1 MRKINL
7 LDLETTNKIAAGEV
21 IERPFSV
28 VKELVENSIDA
39 GAKNITIEI
48 EDGGQKLIK
57 IIDDGEGIYPIDI
70 KNAFLPH
77 ATSKINSIEDIYKIS
92 TMGFRGEA
100 LASIS
105 SVSKTKLKSRVA
117 SYNFGK
123 EIYIEGGKIEYLKDT
138 GCNVGTTI
146 EVADL
151 FFNVPARL
159 KFLKSARSDGTA
171 ISDIV
176 NRFILAH
183 PNISFNL
190 INKGKQTI
198 KSYGTGNL
206 KDSIRCVYNK
216 TISENLISF
225 ENHKDIISLY
235 GFIGKPEISR
245 KSRTNQSIFVNKRY
259 VKSKFITAAVENAF
273 KSFLTV
279 NSYPFFVMFIDIF
292 PEYIDV
298 NVHPTKSEVKFKD
311 ERAMFKNIFDSVHQA
326 IKAELK
332 ESFTNFFDKDDVNI
346 YDSEKSI
353 GESIKTDKEE
363 VQIPIDLNT
372 NNKIH
377 VFGNNISS
385 SPNMKTMPN
394 NIESEGSQN
403 SKDTNIFESNKDLYI
418 PIKQESHYIK
428 KTNEFL
434 SSDKSNY
441 NKEEN
446 LLNENNKNLGALDSD
461 DYNTKC
467 SSINIKENNHSNLYM
482 NMKIIGQFN
491 NTYILIEKNKELY
504 IIDQHAAHEKVLF
517 EKFKAEIENGD
528 VLSQILLSPVVIE
541 LSEDEFN
548 IYQENKNIFK
558 SSGFSVEIFGEC
570 TVNIKEVPLI
580 LGKPNVENLFMDI
593 LYNLKNMKSK
603 ENSTIKYN
611 AIATL
616 ACKSAVKANNNLK
629 DEEIKKLIEDM
640 LILNNPYTCPHGRP
654 TMIKFTLTDLEKKF
668 KRTQ

>member
-57 IIDDGEGIYPIDI
+57 IIDDGEGIHPIDI

-123 EIYIEGGKIEYLKDT
+123 EIYIEGGKIECLKDT

-146 EVADL
+146 EVSDL
-151 FFNVPARL
+151 FYNVPARL
-159 KFLKSARSDGTA
+159 KFLKSARSDSTA

-183 PNISFNL
+183 PDISFNL
-190 INKGKQTI
+190 INKGKQSI

-216 TISENLISF
+216 TISENLINF
-225 ENHKDIISLY
+225 ESHKDIISVY

-245 KSRTNQSIFVNKRY
+245 KSRTNQSMFVNKRY
-259 VKSKFITAAVENAF
+259 VKSKFITAAIENAF

-279 NSYPFFVMFIDIF
+279 NSYPFFVIFIEIF

-311 ERAMFKNIFDSVHQA
+311 ERAMFKTIFDTVHEA
-326 IKAELK
+326 IKGELK
-332 ESFTNFFDKDDVNI
+332 ESFTNFFNKEDVNI

-353 GESIKTDKEE
+353 GETIKTEKEE
-363 VQIPIDLNT
+363 VQIPIDLNN

-377 VFGNNISS
+377 IFGNNIDSS
-385 SPNMKTMPN
+385 TN
-394 NIESEGSQN
+394 NLIRTEDLKLTNDEN
-403 SKDTNIFESNKDLYI
+403 IDEKDIF
-418 PIKQESHYIK
+418 
-428 KTNEFL
+428 
-434 SSDKSNY
+434 KSNNSY
-441 NKEEN
+441 ISKQGETKEKAEYLNLDNNKEEN
-446 LLNENNKNLGALDSD
+446 LSNKDNKNVDALYLNEQDIAL
-461 DYNTKC
+461 
-467 SSINIKENNHSNLYM
+467 SSINIKENKPTNFYVD
-482 NMKIIGQFN
+482 MKIIGQFN
-491 NTYILIEKNKELY
+491 STYILIEKDKELY

-517 EKFKAEIENGD
+517 EKFKSEIEEGY
-528 VLSQILLSPVVIE
+528 VISQILLSPVVIE

-548 IYQENKNIFK
+548 IYEENKDIFK
-558 SSGFSVEIFGEC
+558 NSGFSMEAFGEC
-570 TVNIKEVPLI
+570 TINIKEVPLI

-603 ENSTIKYN
+603 ETSTIKYN

-640 LILNNPYTCPHGRP
+640 LVLDNPYTCPHGRP
-654 TMIKFTLTDLEKKF
+654 TMIKFTLKDLEKKF
-668 KRTQ
+668 KRIQ

>member
-39 GAKNITIEI
+39 NAKNITIEI

-146 EVADL
+146 EVSDL
-151 FFNVPARL
+151 FYNVPARL
-159 KFLKSARSDGTA
+159 KFLKSTRSDSTA

-183 PNISFNL
+183 PDISFNL
-190 INKGKQTI
+190 INKGKQSI

-216 TISENLISF
+216 TISENLINF
-225 ENHKDIISLY
+225 ESHKDIISVY

-259 VKSKFITAAVENAF
+259 VKSKFITAAIENAF

-279 NSYPFFVMFIDIF
+279 NSYPFFVIFIDIF

-311 ERAMFKNIFDSVHQA
+311 ERAMFKAIFDAVHEA
-326 IKAELK
+326 IKGELK
-332 ESFTNFFDKDDVNI
+332 ESFTNFFNKEDINI

-353 GESIKTDKEE
+353 GETIKTEKEE
-363 VQIPIDLNT
+363 VQIPIDLNN

-377 VFGNNISS
+377 IFGNNINSS
-385 SPNMKTMPN
+385 TKTN
-394 NIESEGSQN
+394 NIEST
-403 SKDTNIFESNKDLYI
+403 KDENIEEKNIFEINNNSSISKQDEVYYNKKNTEYLNSN
-418 PIKQESHYIK
+418 
-428 KTNEFL
+428 N
-434 SSDKSNY
+434 
-441 NKEEN
+441 NKEESSSKQDN
-446 LLNENNKNLGALDSD
+446 KNPNTLYLNENDTTS
-461 DYNTKC
+461 
-467 SSINIKENNHSNLYM
+467 SSINIKENKPTNFYID
-482 NMKIIGQFN
+482 MKIIGQFN
-491 NTYILIEKNKELY
+491 NTYILIEKDKELY

-517 EKFKAEIENGD
+517 EKFKSEIEKGY
-528 VLSQILLSPVVIE
+528 VISQILLSPVVIE
-541 LSEDEFN
+541 LLEDEFN
-548 IYQENKNIFK
+548 IYEENKYIFK
-558 SSGFSVEIFGEC
+558 NSGFSVEAFGEY
-570 TVNIKEVPLI
+570 TINIKEVPLI

-603 ENSTIKYN
+603 ETSTIKYN

-616 ACKSAVKANNNLK
+616 ACKSAVKANDNLK

-640 LILNNPYTCPHGRP
+640 LILDNPYTCPHGRP
-654 TMIKFTLTDLEKKF
+654 TMIKFTLKDLEKKF
-668 KRTQ
+668 KRIQ

>member
-39 GAKNITIEI
+39 NAKNITIEI

-146 EVADL
+146 EVSDL
-151 FFNVPARL
+151 FYNVPARL
-159 KFLKSARSDGTA
+159 KFLKSIRSDSSA

-183 PNISFNL
+183 PDISFNL
-190 INKGKQTI
+190 INKGKQNI

-206 KDSIRCVYNK
+206 KDSVRCVYNK
-216 TISENLISF
+216 TVSENLINF
-225 ENHKDIISLY
+225 ESHKDIISVY

-259 VKSKFITAAVENAF
+259 VKSKFIAAAVENAF

-279 NSYPFFVMFIDIF
+279 NNYPFFVIFIDIF

-311 ERAMFKNIFDSVHQA
+311 ERAMFKAIFDAVHEA
-326 IKAELK
+326 IKGELK
-332 ESFTNFFDKDDVNI
+332 ESFTNFFNKEDINI

-353 GESIKTDKEE
+353 GEPIKTEKEE
-363 VQIPIDLNT
+363 VQIPIDLNN

-377 VFGNNISS
+377 IFGNNINSL
-385 SPNMKTMPN
+385 TRTN
-394 NIESEGSQN
+394 NIEPTKNENNENIEG
-403 SKDTNIFESNKDLYI
+403 KNIFEINNDSSI
-418 PIKQESHYIK
+418 SKQDEVY
-428 KTNEFL
+428 
-434 SSDKSNY
+434 Y
-441 NKEEN
+441 NKKITEYLNSNNNREEN
-446 LLNENNKNLGALDSD
+446 SSKQDNKNPNTLYLNENDTTS
-461 DYNTKC
+461 
-467 SSINIKENNHSNLYM
+467 SSINIKENKPTNFYID
-482 NMKIIGQFN
+482 MKIIGQFN
-491 NTYILIEKNKELY
+491 NTYILIEKDKELY

-517 EKFKAEIENGD
+517 EKFKSEIEKGY
-528 VLSQILLSPVVIE
+528 VISQILLSPVVIE

-548 IYQENKNIFK
+548 IYEENKYIFK
-558 SSGFSVEIFGEC
+558 SSGFSVEAFGEY
-570 TVNIKEVPLI
+570 TINIKEVPLI

-603 ENSTIKYN
+603 ETSSIKYN

-616 ACKSAVKANNNLK
+616 ACKSAVKANDNLK
-629 DEEIKKLIEDM
+629 DEEIKRLIEDM

-654 TMIKFTLTDLEKKF
+654 TMIKFTLKDLEKKF
-668 KRTQ
+668 KRIQ

>member
-48 EDGGQKLIK
+48 DDGGQKLIK

-77 ATSKINSIEDIYKIS
+77 ATSKINSIEDIYKIN

-123 EIYIEGGKIEYLKDT
+123 EIYIEGGKIEYVKDT

-146 EVADL
+146 EVSDL
-151 FFNVPARL
+151 FYNVPARL
-159 KFLKSARSDGTA
+159 KFLKSTRSDSTA

-183 PNISFNL
+183 PDISFNL
-190 INKGKQTI
+190 INKGKQSI
-198 KSYGTGNL
+198 KSYGTSNL

-216 TISENLISF
+216 TISENIINF
-225 ENHKDIISLY
+225 ENHTDIISVY

-279 NSYPFFVMFIDIF
+279 NSYPFFVIFIDIF

-311 ERAMFKNIFDSVHQA
+311 ERAMFKSIFDTIHEA
-326 IKAELK
+326 IKGELK
-332 ESFTNFFDKDDVNI
+332 ESFTNFFNKEDVNI
-346 YDSEKSI
+346 YHSEKSI
-353 GESIKTDKEE
+353 GETIKPEKEE
-363 VQIPIDLNT
+363 VQIPIDLNN

-377 VFGNNISS
+377 ISGNDIDSS
-385 SPNMKTMPN
+385 INNLIEDNNSKLTESE
-394 NIESEGSQN
+394 NIEKENILQIRDN
-403 SKDTNIFESNKDLYI
+403 SYIYKESNELHKDNIGDLTI
-418 PIKQESHYIK
+418 I
-428 KTNEFL
+428 
-434 SSDKSNY
+434 
-441 NKEEN
+441 NKEED
-446 LLNENNKNLGALDSD
+446 LLKEDNKNLDTLYLNNKDI
-461 DYNTKC
+461 
-467 SSINIKENNHSNLYM
+467 SSPSISIKENKPNNFYID
-482 NMKIIGQFN
+482 MKIIGQFN
-491 NTYILIEKNKELY
+491 NTYILIEKDKELY

-517 EKFKAEIENGD
+517 EKFKSEIEKGY

-548 IYQENKNIFK
+548 VYEDNKDIFN
-558 SSGFSVEIFGEC
+558 SSGFSVEAFGEY
-570 TVNIKEVPLI
+570 TINIKEVPLI
-580 LGKPNVENLFMDI
+580 LGKPNVEALFMDI

-603 ENSTIKYN
+603 ETSTIKYN

-616 ACKSAVKANNNLK
+616 ACKAAVKANNNLK
-629 DEEIKKLIEDM
+629 EEEIKKLIEDM
-640 LILNNPYTCPHGRP
+640 LMLDNPYTCPHGRP
-654 TMIKFTLTDLEKKF
+654 TMIKFTLKDLEKKF
-668 KRTQ
+668 KRIQ

>member
-48 EDGGQKLIK
+48 EDGGQNLIK

-77 ATSKINSIEDIYKIS
+77 ATSKINSIEDIYKIN

-123 EIYIEGGKIEYLKDT
+123 EIYIEGGKIEYVKDT

-146 EVADL
+146 EVSDL
-151 FFNVPARL
+151 FYNVPARL
-159 KFLKSARSDGTA
+159 KFLKSTRSDSTA

-183 PNISFNL
+183 PDISFNL
-190 INKGKQTI
+190 INKGKQSI
-198 KSYGTGNL
+198 KSYGTSNL

-216 TISENLISF
+216 TISENIINF
-225 ENHKDIISLY
+225 ENHTDIISVY

-279 NSYPFFVMFIDIF
+279 NSYPFFVIFIDIF

-311 ERAMFKNIFDSVHQA
+311 ERAMFKSIFDTIHEA
-326 IKAELK
+326 IKGELK
-332 ESFTNFFDKDDVNI
+332 ESFTNFFNKEDVNI
-346 YDSEKSI
+346 YHSEKSI
-353 GESIKTDKEE
+353 GETIKPEKEE
-363 VQIPIDLNT
+363 VQIPIDLNN

-377 VFGNNISS
+377 ISGNDIDSS
-385 SPNMKTMPN
+385 INNLIEDNNSKLTESE
-394 NIESEGSQN
+394 NIEKENILQIRDN
-403 SKDTNIFESNKDLYI
+403 SYIYKESNELHKDNIGDLTI
-418 PIKQESHYIK
+418 I
-428 KTNEFL
+428 
-434 SSDKSNY
+434 
-441 NKEEN
+441 NKEED
-446 LLNENNKNLGALDSD
+446 LLKEDNKNLDTLYSNNKDI
-461 DYNTKC
+461 
-467 SSINIKENNHSNLYM
+467 SSPSISIKENKPNNFYID
-482 NMKIIGQFN
+482 MKIIGQFN
-491 NTYILIEKNKELY
+491 NTYILIEKDKELY

-517 EKFKAEIENGD
+517 EKFKSEIEKGY

-548 IYQENKNIFK
+548 LYEDNKDIFN
-558 SSGFSVEIFGEC
+558 SSGFSVEAFGEY
-570 TVNIKEVPLI
+570 TINIKEVPLI
-580 LGKPNVENLFMDI
+580 LGKPNVEALFMDI

-603 ENSTIKYN
+603 ETSTIKYN

-616 ACKSAVKANNNLK
+616 ACKAAVKANNNLK
-629 DEEIKKLIEDM
+629 EEEIKKLIEDM
-640 LILNNPYTCPHGRP
+640 LMLDNPYTCPHGRP
-654 TMIKFTLTDLEKKF
+654 TMIKFTLKDLEKKF
-668 KRTQ
+668 KRIQ

>member
-48 EDGGQKLIK
+48 EGWGQNFIK
-57 IIDDGEGIYPIDI
+57 IIDDGEGIYPTDI

-77 ATSKINSIEDIYKIS
+77 ATSKINSIEDIYKIN

-123 EIYIEGGKIEYLKDT
+123 EIYIEGGKIEYIKDT

-146 EVADL
+146 EVSNL
-151 FFNVPARL
+151 FYNVPARL
-159 KFLKSARSDGTA
+159 KFLKSTRSDNTA

-183 PNISFNL
+183 PDISFNL
-190 INKGKQTI
+190 TNKGKQSI

-216 TISENLISF
+216 TISENIINF
-225 ENHKDIISLY
+225 ENHTDIISVY

-273 KSFLTV
+273 KSFSTV
-279 NSYPFFVMFIDIF
+279 NTYPFFVIFIDIF

-311 ERAMFKNIFDSVHQA
+311 ERTIFKTVFDTIHEA
-326 IKAELK
+326 IKGELK
-332 ESFTNFFDKDDVNI
+332 ESFTNFFNKKDVNI
-346 YDSEKSI
+346 YHSQKSI
-353 GESIKTDKEE
+353 GETIKPEKEE
-363 VQIPIDLNT
+363 VQIPIDLNN

-377 VFGNNISS
+377 ISGNNIDSS
-385 SPNMKTMPN
+385 IN
-394 NIESEGSQN
+394 NLINNNSELTKSENIDKENTLKICDN
-403 SKDTNIFESNKDLYI
+403 SYIYEKSNELHKKNIKDLATI
-418 PIKQESHYIK
+418 
-428 KTNEFL
+428 
-434 SSDKSNY
+434 
-441 NKEEN
+441 NKEDV
-446 LLNENNKNLGALDSD
+446 LKKDNKNL
-461 DYNTKC
+461 NTLYLNNKDISS
-467 SSINIKENNHSNLYM
+467 SSISIKEHYPNNFYTD
-482 NMKIIGQFN
+482 MKIIGQFN
-491 NTYILIEKNKELY
+491 NTYILIEKDKELY

-517 EKFKAEIENGD
+517 EKFKSEIENGD

-548 IYQENKNIFK
+548 IYEDNKDIFNN
-558 SSGFSVEIFGEC
+558 SGFLIEVFGEC
-570 TVNIKEVPLI
+570 TINIKEVPLI

-603 ENSTIKYN
+603 ETSKIKYN
-611 AIATL
+611 AIAKL

-629 DEEIKKLIEDM
+629 EEEIKKLIEDM
-640 LILNNPYTCPHGRP
+640 LTLNNPYTCPHGRP
-654 TMIKFTLTDLEKKF
+654 TMIKFTLKDLEKKF
-668 KRTQ
+668 KRIQ

>member
-48 EDGGQKLIK
+48 EDGGQNLIK

-77 ATSKINSIEDIYKIS
+77 ATSKINSIEDIYKIN

-123 EIYIEGGKIEYLKDT
+123 EIYIEGGKIEYVKDT

-146 EVADL
+146 EVFDL
-151 FFNVPARL
+151 FYNVPARL
-159 KFLKSARSDGTA
+159 KFLKSTRSDSTA

-183 PNISFNL
+183 PDISFNL
-190 INKGKQTI
+190 ISKGKQSI
-198 KSYGTGNL
+198 KSYGTSNL

-216 TISENLISF
+216 TISENIINF
-225 ENHKDIISLY
+225 ENHTDIISVY

-279 NSYPFFVMFIDIF
+279 NSYPFFVLFIDIF

-311 ERAMFKNIFDSVHQA
+311 ERAMFKSIFDTIHEA
-326 IKAELK
+326 IKGELK
-332 ESFTNFFDKDDVNI
+332 ESFTNFFNKEDVNI
-346 YDSEKSI
+346 YHSEKSI
-353 GESIKTDKEE
+353 GETIKPEKEE
-363 VQIPIDLNT
+363 VQIPIDLNN

-377 VFGNNISS
+377 ISGNNIDSS
-385 SPNMKTMPN
+385 INNLIEDNNSKLTQSE
-394 NIESEGSQN
+394 NIEKENVLQIRDN
-403 SKDTNIFESNKDLYI
+403 SYIYKESNELHKDNIGDLTI
-418 PIKQESHYIK
+418 I
-428 KTNEFL
+428 
-434 SSDKSNY
+434 
-441 NKEEN
+441 NKEED
-446 LLNENNKNLGALDSD
+446 LLKEDNKNLDTLYSNNKDI
-461 DYNTKC
+461 
-467 SSINIKENNHSNLYM
+467 SSPSISIKENKPNNFYID
-482 NMKIIGQFN
+482 MKIIGQFN
-491 NTYILIEKNKELY
+491 NTYILIEKDKELY

-517 EKFKAEIENGD
+517 EKFKSEIEKGY

-548 IYQENKNIFK
+548 LYEDNKDIFN
-558 SSGFSVEIFGEC
+558 SSGFSVEAFGEY
-570 TVNIKEVPLI
+570 TINIKEVPLI
-580 LGKPNVENLFMDI
+580 LGKPNVEALFMDI

-603 ENSTIKYN
+603 ETSTIKYN

-616 ACKSAVKANNNLK
+616 ACKAAVKANNNLK
-629 DEEIKKLIEDM
+629 EEEIKKLIEDM
-640 LILNNPYTCPHGRP
+640 LMLDNPYTCPHGRP
-654 TMIKFTLTDLEKKF
+654 TMIKFTLKDLEKKF
-668 KRTQ
+668 KRIQ